1 MKLNNKCGIIYDIDP
16 SKFYAEG
23 LLYFNGIVETNKDD
37 NIFSLI
43 SSKMATLSFDYKVN
57 EIVNRTLNANEM
69 TTKSYRNNEIESF
82 FDKYSDKIMD
92 VIFFADTGIKGI
104 DKTLLEENSIFYIGI
119 ADNIKLGFL
128 INKTIALRIFGSNE
142 VQNG

>member
-23 LLYFNGIVETNKDD
+23 LLYFNGVIETNEDN
-37 NIFSLI
+37 NIFSII
-43 SSKMATLSFDYKVN
+43 SSKMMTMTFDYKIN
-57 EIVNRTLNANEM
+57 EIINQTINANEM
-69 TTKSYRNNEIESF
+69 TTAFYRNNEIESF
-82 FDKYSDKIMD
+82 FDSHSDKLID

-119 ADNIKLGFL
+119 TDNIKLGFL
-128 INKTIALRIFGSNE
+128 INKMIALRIFG
-142 VQNG
+142 QNGGNE

>member
-23 LLYFNGIVETNKDD
+23 LLYFNGVIETNEDN
-37 NIFSLI
+37 NIFSII
-43 SSKMATLSFDYKVN
+43 SSKMMTMTFDYKIN
-57 EIVNRTLNANEM
+57 EIINQTINANEM
-69 TTKSYRNNEIESF
+69 TTASYRNNEIESF
-82 FDKYSDKIMD
+82 FNSHSDKLID

-119 ADNIKLGFL
+119 TDNIKLGFL
-128 INKTIALRIFGSNE
+128 INKMIALRIFG
-142 VQNG
+142 QNGGNK

>member
-23 LLYFNGIVETNKDD
+23 LLYFNRVIETNEDN
-37 NIFSLI
+37 NIFSII
-43 SSKMATLSFDYKVN
+43 SSKMMTMTFDYKIN
-57 EIVNRTLNANEM
+57 EIINQTINANEM
-69 TTKSYRNNEIESF
+69 TTASYRNNEIESF
-82 FDKYSDKIMD
+82 FDSHSDKLID

-119 ADNIKLGFL
+119 TDNIKLGFL
-128 INKTIALRIFGSNE
+128 INKMIALRIFG
-142 VQNG
+142 QNGGNE

>member
-23 LLYFNGIVETNKDD
+23 LLYFNGVIETNEDN
-37 NIFSLI
+37 NIFSII
-43 SSKMATLSFDYKVN
+43 SSKMMTMTFDYKIN
-57 EIVNRTLNANEM
+57 EIINQTINANEM
-69 TTKSYRNNEIESF
+69 TTASYRNNEIESF
-82 FDKYSDKIMD
+82 FDSHSDKLID

-119 ADNIKLGFL
+119 TDNIKLGFL
-128 INKTIALRIFGSNE
+128 INKMIALRIFG
-142 VQNG
+142 QNGGDE

>member
-23 LLYFNGIVETNKDD
+23 LLYFNGIIEMNEDN
-37 NIFSLI
+37 NIFSII
-43 SSKMATLSFDYKVN
+43 SSKMMTMTFDYKIN
-57 EIVNRTLNANEM
+57 EIINQTINANEM
-69 TTKSYRNNEIESF
+69 TTASYRNNEIESF
-82 FDKYSDKIMD
+82 FDSHSDKLID

-119 ADNIKLGFL
+119 TDNIKLGFL
-128 INKTIALRIFGSNE
+128 INKMIALRIFG
-142 VQNG
+142 QNGGNE

>member
-23 LLYFNGIVETNKDD
+23 LLYFNGVIETNEDN
-37 NIFSLI
+37 NIFSII
-43 SSKMATLSFDYKVN
+43 SSKMMTMTFDYKIN
-57 EIVNRTLNANEM
+57 EIINQTINANEM
-69 TTKSYRNNEIESF
+69 TTASYRNNEIESF
-82 FDKYSDKIMD
+82 FYSHSDKLID

-119 ADNIKLGFL
+119 TDNIKLGFL
-128 INKTIALRIFGSNE
+128 INKMIVLRIFG
-142 VQNG
+142 QNGGNE

>member
-23 LLYFNGIVETNKDD
+23 LLYFNGVIETNEDN
-37 NIFSLI
+37 NIFSII
-43 SSKMATLSFDYKVN
+43 SSKMMTMTFDYKIN
-57 EIVNRTLNANEM
+57 EIINQTINANEM
-69 TTKSYRNNEIESF
+69 TTASYRNNEIESF
-82 FDKYSDKIMD
+82 FDSHSDKLID

-119 ADNIKLGFL
+119 TDNIKLGFL
-128 INKTIALRIFGSNE
+128 INKMIALRIFG
-142 VQNG
+142 QNGGNE

>member
-23 LLYFNGIVETNKDD
+23 LLYFNGVIEINEDN
-37 NIFSLI
+37 NIFSII
-43 SSKMATLSFDYKVN
+43 SSKMMTMTFDYKIN
-57 EIVNRTLNANEM
+57 EIINQTINANEM
-69 TTKSYRNNEIESF
+69 TTASYRNNEIESF
-82 FDKYSDKIMD
+82 FDSHSDKLID

-119 ADNIKLGFL
+119 TDNIKLGFL
-128 INKTIALRIFGSNE
+128 INKMIALRIFG
-142 VQNG
+142 QNGGNE

>member
-23 LLYFNGIVETNKDD
+23 LLYFNGVIETNEDN
-37 NIFSLI
+37 NIFSII
-43 SSKMATLSFDYKVN
+43 SSKMMTMTFDYKIN
-57 EIVNRTLNANEM
+57 EIINQTINANEM
-69 TTKSYRNNEIESF
+69 TTASYRNNEIESF
-82 FDKYSDKIMD
+82 FDSHSDKLID

-119 ADNIKLGFL
+119 TDNIKLGFL
-128 INKTIALRIFGSNE
+128 INKMIALRIFG
-142 VQNG
+142 QNGWNE

>member
-23 LLYFNGIVETNKDD
+23 LLYFNGIIETNEDN
-37 NIFSLI
+37 NIFSII
-43 SSKMATLSFDYKVN
+43 SSKMMTMTFDYKIN
-57 EIVNRTLNANEM
+57 EIINQTINANEM
-69 TTKSYRNNEIESF
+69 TTASYRNNEIESF
-82 FDKYSDKIMD
+82 FDSHSDKLID

-119 ADNIKLGFL
+119 TDNIKLGFL
-128 INKTIALRIFGSNE
+128 INKMIALRIFG
-142 VQNG
+142 QNGGNE